1 MENIKKIGEMLLPS
15 IFDVF
20 EKMFF
25 VFAEP
30 LREVEQPHQLRAAIH
45 FEGPFKGEM
54 QLLLSSELAKT
65 MAKNMLNLE
74 DAEVNDSIMADCV
87 KEAINMI
94 CGSFLRKVDPVHG
107 SQMSIPTCDR
117 LSNHTDDGKGGD
129 GKGVRLAFA
138 TECGPF
144 EVMVATEK

>member
-1 MENIKKIGEMLLPS
+1 MLLPS

-30 LREVEQPHQLRAAIH
+30 LREMEQSHQLRAAIH
-45 FEGPFKGEM
+45 FEGPFRGDM
-54 QLLLSSELAKT
+54 QILLSSDLART
-65 MAKNMLNLE
+65 MAKNMLSLD
-74 DAEVNDSIMADCV
+74 DAEVNDSMMTDCV

-117 LSNHTDDGKGGD
+117 LPGHTDEGTGGD
-129 GKGVRLAFA
+129 DKGVRLAFA
-138 TECGPF
+138 TECGSF
-144 EVMVATEK
+144 EVRVDTGE